1 MDETNE
7 EWNER
12 RAFFIPGEG
21 KGLNEWR
28 NERIES
34 ESHLGGNVGKIKER
48 KGRFEGKCVC
58 EWNK

>member
-1 MDETNE
+1 MKRMKNGMKE
-7 EWNER
+7 EH
-12 RAFFIPGEG
+12 FSFHGEG

-34 ESHLGGNVGKIKER
+34 ESHLGGNAGKIKKR